1 MKPKSLLKLTRAAV
15 VAALYVALTLTPP
28 LSALSFGAL
37 QLRVSEA
44 LCVLPM
50 LFPETG
56 IGLILG
62 CLIANLSS
70 PLILPLDLVLGTGA
84 TVIAVFFTV
93 RLGKS
98 KKTYSKWL
106 CGLPTVLAN
115 ALIVPFIIAFTT
127 PDAAIAPTYFSAVV
141 TVGAGEALAAYGLGL
156 PLYLVLNRSSFFRT
170 SKTGE

>member
-62 CLIANLSS
+62 CLAANLSS

-93 RLGKS
+93 
-98 KKTYSKWL
+98 
-106 CGLPTVLAN
+106 V
-115 ALIVPFIIAFTT
+115 IAK
-127 PDAAIAPTYFSAVV
+127 AIGCT
-141 TVGAGEALAAYGLGL
+141 L
-156 PLYLVLNRSSFFRT
+156 PLVAKAIHLDPALMASPIITTVVDAT
-170 SKTGE
+170 SLAILFMVATKVFTITAL

>member
-1 MKPKSLLKLTRAAV
+1 MKSKSLLKLTRAAV

-56 IGLILG
+56 VGLILG

-70 PLILPLDLVLGTGA
+70 PLILPLDLMLGTGA

-93 RLGKS
+93 RLGRS
-98 KKTYSKWL
+98 KK
-106 CGLPTVLAN
+106 PN
-115 ALIVPFIIAFTT
+115 AILLLKFVFLHLKALSHKAF
-127 PDAAIAPTYFSAVV
+127 YRC
-141 TVGAGEALAAYGLGL
+141 LL
-156 PLYLVLNRSSFFRT
+156 PL
-170 SKTGE
+170 